1 MNPIRREQC
10 AAAVAVCLLHWML
23 FKLLAS
29 QGTVIDSSNEAT
41 PLRIRFIEREPSLL
55 PSTTN
60 RDNSPDTPASSQ
72 PHVAR
77 IPQHPRMPGSVHSDG
92 DTGTR
97 PRANEPL
104 NLTLATSAAPD
115 FSRRPL
121 EGDTRLDRFA
131 APTERIPMRK
141 PLTGK
146 DVIEG
151 TAQILGFWPPG
162 YTTDPCPR
170 IRRNIDELKSDG
182 SASGRERLAQEMARQ
197 ARDCP

>member
-1 MNPIRREQC
+1 MNPTRREQC

-29 QGTVIDSSNEAT
+29 QVTVIDFSNEAA
-41 PLRIRFIEREPSLL
+41 PLRVRLVEREPLL
-55 PSTTN
+55 PTSR
-60 RDNSPDTPASSQ
+60 RDSSDVPASRQ
-72 PHVAR
+72 PRVAR
-77 IPQHPRMPGSVHSDG
+77 ILRHPRMPESTHPDA
-92 DTGTR
+92 DTDTR
-97 PRANEPL
+97 PSANEPL
-104 NLTLATSAAPD
+104 NLTLATSATPD

-170 IRRNIDELKSDG
+170 IRRNIDELKTDG
-182 SASGRERLAQEMARQ
+182 SASGRERLVREMARQ
-197 ARDCP
+197 ARYCP